1 MRDMMESIKTA
12 PSAGGKEMRQ
22 MKNRRK
28 FAALLACVLLLGVLL
43 SACAGTK
50 CSSCGKT
57 IRGTGHSTSM
67 GILCDDCYNSSF
79 GLGTTTR
86 RTSTGVWIAITVMV
100 FVAVFAATSGV
111 VYLVLQKLLP
121 PEDSKPHTARR
132 SMPREEVYDDISAR
146 RPIPRPAAPAQ
157 SHPPVQNRPAA
168 SPSRPAVPHS
178 PTGEWVC
185 PRDRSRNSGPYCTVC
200 GVPRPQAP
208 RPAAP
213 RPAAGTAPVQR
224 PAQPVQQRPSA
235 QPAPKTAP
243 ADAWQT
249 PSMYDAYGTEPAAYS
264 PRAAAPATDPAPAY
278 TGKFAKK
285 TQSDDLTSPSVS
297 FQQEEPTAAEPE
309 YDADLLAAI
318 FREAEQGT
326 DQD

>member
-57 IRGTGHSTSM
+57 IRGTGQSTSM

-157 SHPPVQNRPAA
+157 SRPPVQNRPAA
-168 SPSRPAVPHS
+168 SPSRPTVPHS

-200 GVPRPQAP
+200 GAPRPQAP

-235 QPAPKTAP
+235 QPAPKAAP

-249 PSMYDAYGTEPAAYS
+249 PSMYDAYGAEPVEHTAKAS
-264 PRAAAPATDPAPAY
+264 ASASDPAPTY
-278 TGKFAKK
+278 SGKFAKK
-285 TQSDDLTSPSVS
+285 SQNADLTGLLSDT
-297 FQQEEPTAAEPE
+297 QQELTEAEPE

-318 FREAEQGT
+318 FREAEQDT
-326 DQD
+326 DTK

>member
-132 SMPREEVYDDISAR
+132 SMPREEVYDDISAH

-157 SHPPVQNRPAA
+157 SRPPVQNRPAA

-200 GVPRPQAP
+200 GAPRPQAP
-208 RPAAP
+208 RPAAS

-235 QPAPKTAP
+235 PPAPKTAP

-249 PSMYDAYGTEPAAYS
+249 PNMHDVYGAEPVEYTAKAS
-264 PRAAAPATDPAPAY
+264 ASAPGSAPAY
-278 TGKFAKK
+278 SGKFAKK
-285 TQSDDLTSPSVS
+285 SPNEDLTGLLSDT
-297 FQQEEPTAAEPE
+297 QQELTETEPE
-309 YDADLLAAI
+309 FDADLLAAI
-318 FREAEQGT
+318 FREAEQDT
-326 DQD
+326 DTK